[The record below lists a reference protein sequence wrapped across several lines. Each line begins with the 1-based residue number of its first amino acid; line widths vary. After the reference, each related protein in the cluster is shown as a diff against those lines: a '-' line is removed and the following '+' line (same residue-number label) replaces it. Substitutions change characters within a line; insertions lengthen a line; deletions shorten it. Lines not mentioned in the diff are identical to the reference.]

1 MEETIE
7 QPVEEQVEEQQEEQ
21 PVHKYQELLNRAAT
35 LREAGAIN
43 SAELTVVSIIIQ
55 GLFALGMDLA
65 TDIRA
70 LGNNGFSD
78 GSDGGEGETSQMDID
93 FEGDSGDESA
103 V

>member
-1 MEETIE
+1 MAETAE
-7 QPVEEQVEEQQEEQ
+7 QPVEQQEQQEQ
-21 PVHKYQELLNRAAT
+21 PVNKYQDLLNRASQ

-65 TDIRA
+65 ADIKTA
-70 LGNNGFSD
+70 GNNGFQN
-78 GSDGGEGETSQMDID
+78 GSDGGEGETSQMDIP